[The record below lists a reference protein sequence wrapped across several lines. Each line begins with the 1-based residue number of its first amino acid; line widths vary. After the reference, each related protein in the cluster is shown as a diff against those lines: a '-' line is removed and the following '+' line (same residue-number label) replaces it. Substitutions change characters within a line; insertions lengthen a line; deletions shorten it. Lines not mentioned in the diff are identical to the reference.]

1 MSRFRL
7 LPYLLAAFLLLP
19 QFASAQFKSQEFSE
33 ADGIPVLIKHL
44 PDWETVKDQ
53 ATITNSIA
61 DVRAQLGQRPGL
73 DVIELSGGAEAVTAD
88 YPAGKLLL
96 VEFPTPQMSASA
108 DAAVLAKLAGFPGAA
123 VVYKRIGNY
132 NAFVFDATDKAAAE
146 ALLAKIKYEKSVQW
160 LGEDPFLVGKIERY
174 LVGTSADML
183 IATALF
189 ITLSLG
195 GAILA
200 GIAVGFVFFKFRED
214 KRSRR
219 TAFSDA
225 GGLTRLNLD
234 ELSE

>member
-7 LPYLLAAFLLLP
+7 LSFLLAAFLLLS
-19 QFASAQFKSQEFSE
+19 QFASAQFKSQEFSD

-73 DVIELSGGAEAVTAD
+73 DVIELSGGAEAVTAN

-108 DAAVLAKLAGFPGAA
+108 DAAVLAKLAGSPDAA

-132 NAFVFDATDKAAAE
+132 NTFVFDVTDKAAAE
-146 ALLAKIKYEKSVQW
+146 GLLAKIKYEKSVQW

-183 IATALF
+183 VATAVF

-195 GAILA
+195 GAIVA

-214 KRSRR
+214 KRARR